1 MKMWWTKKI
10 AKTLDELN
18 NYIPMTATNKDIILP
33 NGDTVNHQDFDI
45 IRIPITGDQVTVARI
60 RAAQLAR
67 HSSEKNSR
75 DRLEGVLPF
84 VEDWHARQVI
94 VMVS

>member
-45 IRIPITGDQVTVARI
+45 IRIPITGDQVIVARI

-67 HSSEKNSR
+67 HSSEKKQC
-75 DRLEGVLPF
+75 V
-84 VEDWHARQVI
+84 VV
-94 VMVS
+94 